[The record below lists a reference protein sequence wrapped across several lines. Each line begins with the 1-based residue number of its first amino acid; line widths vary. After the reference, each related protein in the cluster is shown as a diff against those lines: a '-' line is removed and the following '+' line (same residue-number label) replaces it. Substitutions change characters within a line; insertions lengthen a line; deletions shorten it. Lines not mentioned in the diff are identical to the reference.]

1 MNTKTDK
8 KSLKKALE
16 LPDVKFYHAPVDS
29 GERLKEFSYFDTVM
43 ANTALSHWMEGVKA
57 EKSDH
62 DIEPSDEL
70 NAAFAEARQ
79 FVEELTGYDLS
90 GVPLARS
97 LAKEN
102 ITAHYSY
109 VESVVRFF
117 ADKENYSHVSGDLRH
132 KALVSMCVHELMHA
146 TGANSTKIFGVKT
159 GIGIDPYPISGYEI
173 FDARIQTTA
182 ESGERK
188 IGGTVGLFIEEAIAE
203 EAAAIWREYDEPHK
217 LEYGNEPCHISA
229 DPNIPALPYRY
240 VDIEGHTYEEFPA
253 SSYSV
258 GSAYCSEGM
267 RQVGAYAEVDMFG
280 LMLDLRDPE
289 KAVSA
294 RRGIVQAI
302 EHVEK
307 GLYPKLRDLE
317 YSMDDFI
324 SGYQMIM
331 DAIARSPKKKRKIG
345 AAVLS
350 A

>member
-57 EKSDH
+57 EKSEH

-132 KALVSMCVHELMHA
+132 KALVSMFVHVLMYA
-146 TGANSTKIFGVKT
+146 TS
-159 GIGIDPYPISGYEI
+159 
-173 FDARIQTTA
+173 
-182 ESGERK
+182 
-188 IGGTVGLFIEEAIAE
+188 
-203 EAAAIWREYDEPHK
+203 
-217 LEYGNEPCHISA
+217 
-229 DPNIPALPYRY
+229 
-240 VDIEGHTYEEFPA
+240 
-253 SSYSV
+253 
-258 GSAYCSEGM
+258 
-267 RQVGAYAEVDMFG
+267 
-280 LMLDLRDPE
+280 
-289 KAVSA
+289 
-294 RRGIVQAI
+294 
-302 EHVEK
+302 
-307 GLYPKLRDLE
+307 
-317 YSMDDFI
+317 
-324 SGYQMIM
+324 
-331 DAIARSPKKKRKIG
+331 
-345 AAVLS
+345 
-350 A
+350 